1 MLAAE
6 YKTRDT
12 RIQTVN
18 RVSSPAAVA
27 TMIRIVTSQ
36 ADARQLL
43 GLGDDADADAV
54 RAARRRLAKAL
65 HPDVGGSA
73 EAMQELNEATAIVL
87 NALDEPAAS
96 AATAT
101 PSFRSQWKS
110 RPSGGFR
117 QHVKVPVAHD
127 VASFVIEALPVEAFE
142 ALLVATSWIGEV
154 ISDEPPYQL
163 DVLMTDPIRCWCRLD
178 LVPDAG
184 ASTVSL
190 TIARLPDEPDLPDI
204 DDVRDLWV
212 QCLNDVGRSEE

>member
-1 MLAAE
+1 MGAE
-6 YKTRDT
+6 
-12 RIQTVN
+12 
-18 RVSSPAAVA
+18 S
-27 TMIRIVTSQ
+27 
-36 ADARQLL
+36 DARRLL
-43 GLGDDADADAV
+43 GVSGDATADDV
-54 RAARRRLAKAL
+54 RAARRRLAKEL
-65 HPDVGGSA
+65 HPDVAGGDA
-73 EAMQELNEATAIVL
+73 EAMRRLNEAVAVVL
-87 NALDEPAAS
+87 AELGGSGSGGAS
-96 AATAT
+96 ATAGAT
-101 PSFRSQWKS
+101 PPTFRNQWQG

-163 DVLMTDPIRCWCRLD
+163 DVLLTDPIRCWCRLD

-184 ASTVSL
+184 ASTVSV

-212 QCLNDVGRSEE
+212 QCLNDVGRSD

>member
-1 MLAAE
+1 MSAA
-6 YKTRDT
+6 
-12 RIQTVN
+12 
-18 RVSSPAAVA
+18 S
-27 TMIRIVTSQ
+27 
-36 ADARQLL
+36 DARRLL
-43 GLGDDADADAV
+43 GLGADATADDV
-54 RAARRRLAKAL
+54 RAARRRLAKEL
-65 HPDVGGSA
+65 HPDVAGGDA
-73 EAMQELNEATAIVL
+73 DAMRELNEAVAVVL
-87 NALDEPAAS
+87 AEIGVSGPGSGSAVGEAAPP
-96 AATAT
+96 T
-101 PSFRSQWKS
+101 FRSQWQG

-142 ALLVATSWIGEV
+142 ALLVVTSWIGEV

-190 TIARLPDEPDLPDI
+190 TIARLPDESDLPDI

-212 QCLNDVGRSEE
+212 SCLNQLGSEH

>member
-1 MLAAE
+1 VTPL
-6 YKTRDT
+6 
-12 RIQTVN
+12 N
-18 RVSSPAAVA
+18 RHDGGVSTESE
-27 TMIRIVTSQ
+27 
-36 ADARQLL
+36 ARRLL
-43 GLGDDADADAV
+43 GLGADASADDV
-54 RAARRRLAKAL
+54 RAARRRLAKEL
-65 HPDVGGSA
+65 HPDVAGGDA
-73 EAMQELNEATAIVL
+73 DAMRELNEAVAVVL
-87 NALDEPAAS
+87 AEIGASGPGSGSAVRDAAPP
-96 AATAT
+96 T
-101 PSFRSQWKS
+101 FRNQWQG

-142 ALLVATSWIGEV
+142 ALLVVTSWIGEV

-184 ASTVSL
+184 ASTVSI

-212 QCLNDVGRSEE
+212 QCLNDVGRSED

>member
-1 MLAAE
+1 MSDL
-6 YKTRDT
+6 D
-12 RIQTVN
+12 
-18 RVSSPAAVA
+18 
-27 TMIRIVTSQ
+27 
-36 ADARQLL
+36 DARRLL
-43 GLGDDADADAV
+43 GLSADASADDV

-65 HPDVGGSA
+65 HPDVAGGDAVAMRELNQAVALVLAQIGSA
-73 EAMQELNEATAIVL
+73 PDAG
-87 NALDEPAAS
+87 S
-96 AATAT
+96 AGTDVAPPT
-101 PSFRSQWKS
+101 FRNQWQG

-142 ALLVATSWIGEV
+142 ALLVVTSWIGEV

-184 ASTVSL
+184 ASTVSI
-190 TIARLPDEPDLPDI
+190 TIARLPDALDLPDI

-212 QCLNDVGRSEE
+212 QSLNEIGRPE